1 MASRQKI
8 ANKAASARTAVL
20 LLFIGLI
27 AIAAVLHTGI
37 GGYCSSG
44 IFGVSSLCL
53 LGALQAVLAGQSPT
67 SEFWLAAGV
76 TLLGVVLLGR
86 FFCAWVCPGALLRG
100 PAKGKN
106 GANSNGDNHGT
117 THRYTPFAVLGGAL
131 LSSLIFGFPVFCLIC
146 PVGLTLGAIYA
157 VVRLFVHQQPSLE
170 LLVFPAL
177 LGVEFLLLKR
187 WCTSICP
194 LGALLSLAGRL
205 NLSLRPAVRKDKCL
219 TSRGTNCQVCKNV
232 CSERIHLPAETGA
245 VAPGNCTKCLE
256 CYEKCPVGAIEI
268 KMLTA
273 LGRKEE
279 QDRVHS
285 N

>member
-1 MASRQKI
+1 MASRFKI
-8 ANKAASARTAVL
+8 ANKAASARTVVPL
-20 LLFIGLI
+20 LLIGLI

-53 LGALQAVLAGQSPT
+53 LGGLQALLAGRSPT
-67 SEFWLAAGV
+67 PEFWLAAGV

-86 FFCAWVCPGALLRG
+86 IFCAWVCPGALLRG
-100 PAKGKN
+100 PVQTKK
-106 GANSNGDNHGT
+106 GANSNGADHGT
-117 THRYTPFAVLGGAL
+117 THRYMPFAVLGGAL
-131 LSSLIFGFPVFCLIC
+131 LSSLIFGFPVFCLVC
-146 PVGLTLGAIYA
+146 PVGLSLGAVYA
-157 VVRLFVHQQPSLE
+157 VVRLFVNQQPSLE

-177 LGVEFLLLKR
+177 LGVEFFLLKR

-205 NLSLRPAVRKDKCL
+205 NPFLRLAARKDKCL
-219 TSRGTNCQVCKNV
+219 TSRGANCRVCKNV

-245 VAPGNCTKCLE
+245 VAPGNCTKCME

-268 KMLTA
+268 KMLSR
-273 LGRKEE
+273 LGR
-279 QDRVHS
+279 
-285 N
+285 